1 MRVTR
6 LRRYPVKS
14 MLGEELRSADVSV
27 DGIAGDRAFGLI
39 HDETGKV
46 VSAKNPRLWRAMLMF
61 TAVGYPD
68 VAITGPDGGPVEDLS
83 DALGHPVTLADTR
96 PEGATLDRSRPDEVL
111 RDGITAVTNADVI
124 ELNGRT
130 FHDFAALHLITT
142 ATLDALG
149 NPEAERYR
157 PNIVIETP
165 DVSGFPENDW
175 LGRELRLGDVV
186 VRVIAR
192 TPRCA
197 IPTLQHGTLPRNT
210 DALRVP
216 AALNRVAPMPDL
228 DDQPCAG
235 AYAQVLSPGRLV
247 LGDEVSGV
255 RAA

>member
-1 MRVTR
+1 MRVAR

-46 VSAKNPRLWRAMLMF
+46 VSAKNPRLWRAMLTF
-61 TAVGYPD
+61 TAIGFPD
-68 VAITGPDGGPVEDLS
+68 VAITGPDGDPVKDLS
-83 DALGHPVTLADTR
+83 DALGHRVTLADAL

-111 RDGITAVTNADVI
+111 RHGITAITNADII
-124 ELNGRT
+124 ELTGRT

-149 NPEAERYR
+149 GREAERYR

-165 DVSGFPENDW
+165 GLSGFPENDW
-175 LGRELRLGDVV
+175 LGREFRLGGDVI
-186 VRVIAR
+186 VRIIAR

-197 IPTLQHGTLPRNT
+197 IPTLSHGDLPRNA
-210 DALRVP
+210 DALRL
-216 AALNRVAPMPDL
+216 AAARNRVAPMPDL
-228 DDQPCAG
+228 DAQPCAG
-235 AYAQVLSPGRLV
+235 AYAQVLIPGQITLY
-247 LGDEVSGV
+247 DEFKV
-255 RAA
+255 A